1 MLLIV
6 NAGTNYAGS
15 EILSKIIRKRTAPEM
30 TANKPIER
38 EKPIKEKCS

>member
-15 EILSKIIRKRTAPEM
+15 EILSKIIRKSTGPEM
-30 TANKPIER
+30 TPN
-38 EKPIKEKCS
+38 KPIKEKCS